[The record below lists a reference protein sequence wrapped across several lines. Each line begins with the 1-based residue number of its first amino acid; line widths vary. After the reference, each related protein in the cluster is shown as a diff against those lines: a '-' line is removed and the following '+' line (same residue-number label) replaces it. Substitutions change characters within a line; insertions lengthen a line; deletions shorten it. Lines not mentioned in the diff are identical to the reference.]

1 MRIVITVEEF
11 DPSRGYLE
19 YYLAKELAKLG
30 HKVFV
35 FTFGW
40 SENVLRIMLKE
51 GFEVV
56 SVPHVAVVNN
66 YHVPSLSGVAY
77 IIKFIKVEKPD
88 IIHCQPL
95 FSPISLLF
103 ISCQRLARY
112 RIVGSLITGEYSI
125 NSTIATLKYNFVK
138 TIIECYVKNKIDS
151 FFAINDEW
159 KEALTQLFDISHQ
172 KIRVIPLG
180 ADSELFKFDAKA
192 RNRVRN
198 TLGLSAE
205 DVIVVYSG
213 KIIQSKELHILV
225 KAIAPIIRQ
234 NCNVKL
240 LIVGKGNSSYIEYLK
255 ELCLNLKILNN
266 VIFYPWVHRT
276 RLRDIYS
283 ASDIAVWPGGP
294 SISIVEAA
302 SVSLPVIVKRSAI
315 TKYVIQYQNG
325 FTFERENI
333 DELREHLRILIYDEK
348 LRKDMGCKSRLLVE
362 QKLNWGSVTIQYLD
376 AYSTSHFHKV
386 NYELFH

>member
-1 MRIVITVEEF
+1 
-11 DPSRGYLE
+11 
-19 YYLAKELAKLG
+19 
-30 HKVFV
+30 
-35 FTFGW
+35 
-40 SENVLRIMLKE
+40 
-51 GFEVV
+51 
-56 SVPHVAVVNN
+56 
-66 YHVPSLSGVAY
+66 
-77 IIKFIKVEKPD
+77 
-88 IIHCQPL
+88 
-95 FSPISLLF
+95 
-103 ISCQRLARY
+103 
-112 RIVGSLITGEYSI
+112 
-125 NSTIATLKYNFVK
+125 
-138 TIIECYVKNKIDS
+138 
-151 FFAINDEW
+151 
-159 KEALTQLFDISHQ
+159 
-172 KIRVIPLG
+172 
-180 ADSELFKFDAKA
+180 
-192 RNRVRN
+192 
-198 TLGLSAE
+198 
-205 DVIVVYSG
+205 
-213 KIIQSKELHILV
+213 
-225 KAIAPIIRQ
+225 
-234 NCNVKL
+234 
-240 LIVGKGNSSYIEYLK
+240 
-255 ELCLNLKILNN
+255 LNN